1 MKRVLKFLFLIMVS
15 FAFSSCNEEETPTET
30 SEISMTH
37 ISCLDQNDKE
47 ITSIDYVIDQV
58 DYIYKNV
65 KVYAYYSDGSSGNV
79 TPFVTFSE
87 IDLSTVGEK
96 KVEVRYKG
104 FLDTL
109 TVNVTKIEVKRI
121 EIDDTNVKK
130 VYSINDW
137 LDTSKLKVYKALSNS
152 EIIEFDDYSLS
163 IIHSSG
169 EELSSK
175 QLIYPGDYQVL
186 ISYNG
191 KFSSFDVYAYDNKFD
206 YMISSDINEI
216 DFNEDGKYMLMDN
229 ELIFNNENLSISAYN
244 GVLINKFYNN
254 NPLEYIFADFCYLN
268 TYDLVEES
276 GFVINAKKDFE
287 VVMIIDE
294 DDSLLI
300 TDSEDNMIEHLSFEF
315 GDDKFV
321 TFSGSSGIYNINSLG
336 DVKIKAMAINILGY
350 KSYEDII
357 VDTSN
362 VKTSYLVGENFTYDG
377 LKLYYKYDDINTES
391 IDVASC
397 DINLYLND
405 TIVSELSLS
414 GVYKVVI
421 KFKDIN
427 GTLKELSYNIVVNR
441 TSVVNKLVLDLSN
454 VKLEFNKDD
463 IFSTNGLKVYHVTN
477 DSKTEISLKNC
488 SIKLY
493 YNDGKETYLVSNFVV
508 IPGTY
513 YVEVLYVNGSISL
526 METYDITY
534 DSGAKIYEKDADVSI
549 TKLNDNSIEIS
560 VSNYVESIV
569 DFNILIYE
577 NDKLFTTLS
586 TFHFVISNIDVNKK
600 YEIKGYYTGKI
611 NDQLYIIYVD
621 QSL

>member
-1 MKRVLKFLFLIMVS
+1 MLVIKLIML
-15 FAFSSCNEEETPTET
+15 
-30 SEISMTH
+30 I
-37 ISCLDQNDKE
+37 LQ
-47 ITSIDYVIDQV
+47 
-58 DYIYKNV
+58 
-65 KVYAYYSDGSSGNV
+65 
-79 TPFVTFSE
+79 
-87 IDLSTVGEK
+87 
-96 KVEVRYKG
+96 
-104 FLDTL
+104 
-109 TVNVTKIEVKRI
+109 
-121 EIDDTNVKK
+121 
-130 VYSINDW
+130 
-137 LDTSKLKVYKALSNS
+137 LSNS

-287 VVMIIDE
+287 AVMIIDE

-427 GTLKELSYNIVVNR
+427 VTLKELSYNIVVNR

-577 NDKLFTTLS
+577 DDKLFTTLS

>member
-30 SEISMTH
+30 PEISMTH

-104 FLDTL
+104 FIDTL

-152 EIIEFDDYSLS
+152 KIIEFDDYSLS

-216 DFNEDGKYMLMDN
+216 DFNEDGKYMLKDN

-287 VVMIIDE
+287 AVMIIDE

-350 KSYEDII
+350 KSYEEII

-427 GTLKELSYNIVVNR
+427 GTLKELSYNIVVSR

-477 DSKTEISLKNC
+477 DSKTEISLNNC
-488 SIKLY
+488 DIKLY
-493 YNDGKETYLVSNFVV
+493 YNDGKETYLVSNFVA

-560 VSNYVESIV
+560 ISNYAESIV

-577 NDKLFTTLS
+577 DDKLFTTLS

-621 QSL
+621 QLL